1 MAIYGVVT
9 NGDAILRETAREVTK
24 FDDRVQRLVGNMIE
38 TVILE
43 DGVGL
48 AAPQIGISKRVII
61 AFKEEKEGF
70 MEVVNPVI
78 IEEEGEQIGTEGC
91 LSVPGKIGMV
101 KRAQRIR
108 VIGKTALGE
117 DLDFVAVD
125 MFARII
131 QHEVDHLN
139 GVLFI
144 DRASDIEDIR

>member
-108 VIGKTALGE
+108 VLGKTALGE

>member
-1 MAIYGVVT
+1 MAVYGVVT

-61 AFKEEKEGF
+61 ALKDEEEGF
-70 MEVVNPVI
+70 MEIVNPVI

-91 LSVPGKIGMV
+91 LSVPGKIGLV

-108 VIGKTALGE
+108 VLGKNALGE

-144 DRASDIEDIR
+144 DRASNIEDIR

>member
-1 MAIYGVVT
+1 MAVYGVVT

-61 AFKEEKEGF
+61 ALKDEEEGF
-70 MEVVNPVI
+70 LEVVNPVI

-91 LSVPGKIGMV
+91 LSVPGKIGLV

-108 VIGKTALGE
+108 VLGKNALGE

-144 DRASDIEDIR
+144 DRASNIEDIR